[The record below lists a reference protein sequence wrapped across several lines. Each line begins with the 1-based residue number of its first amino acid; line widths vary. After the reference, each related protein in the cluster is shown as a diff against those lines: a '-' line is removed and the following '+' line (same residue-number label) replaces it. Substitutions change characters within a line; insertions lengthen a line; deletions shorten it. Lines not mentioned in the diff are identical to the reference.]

1 MKREPYFFFRLSH
14 YPIRLAGSPMQSIS
28 DRNCYDRRPF
38 VTTGAIQESQVLF
51 VLSNHLLPI
60 STVLQVVSLLLCELL
75 CSFTQFTF
83 CLLEVLVSKASLE
96 GGANYLL
103 KARVFLLLFYSPAR
117 TLVQKCTVLA

>member
-83 CLLEVLVSKASLE
+83 CLLEVLLVRLHLRVAQITFSKHE
-96 GGANYLL
+96 C
-103 KARVFLLLFYSPAR
+103 FYFYFIHR
-117 TLVQKCTVLA
+117 LGHWYKNVQYYC